1 MGRLKKA
8 RSRPDQEIHAGAM
21 SDIAFL
27 LLIFFLVTTI
37 FALEQGI
44 PLVLPGQK
52 STNVKIKRKNIL
64 IIQANANGS
73 IVIDK
78 QVVPLGQLKPLIERR
93 LAENEKLVVVIET
106 HPDSDYGLMID
117 ILDELRL
124 ADARRISLKTMKPY
138 GGG

>member
-1 MGRLKKA
+1 MGRIKKA

-44 PLVLPGQK
+44 PLMLPGK
-52 STNVKIKRKNIL
+52 TSKNVKIKRDNIL
-64 IIQANANGS
+64 IVQAHANGS
-73 IVIDK
+73 IVVDK
-78 QVVPLGQLKPLIERR
+78 EVVGLQRLRPLIERR
-93 LAENEKLVVVIET
+93 LAENDKLVIVIET
-106 HPDSDYGLMID
+106 HPDSEYGLMID

-124 ADARRISLKTMKPY
+124 ADARRISLKTMNPY
-138 GGG
+138 GG

>member
-1 MGRLKKA
+1 MKKKK
-8 RSRPDQEIHAGAM
+8 RVNQEIQAAAM

-44 PLVLPGQK
+44 PLVLPGK
-52 STNVKIKRKNIL
+52 TSTNVKVKRKDIL
-64 IIQANANGS
+64 VIEAHANGS
-73 IVIDK
+73 IVIEKDI
-78 QVVPLGQLKPLIERR
+78 VPLANLRGLIERKI
-93 LAENEKLVVVIET
+93 AETAKLIVVVES

-124 ADARRISLKTMKPY
+124 ANARRISLKTMRL
-138 GGG
+138 

>member
-1 MGRLKKA
+1 MLKKKKK
-8 RSRPDQEIHAGAM
+8 RDTGEINAGAM

-27 LLIFFLVTTI
+27 LLIFFIVTTI

-52 STNVKIKRKNIL
+52 SKSVKMKRKNLL
-64 IIQANANGS
+64 IVQANANGT

-78 QVVPLGQLKPLIERR
+78 EVIPLSRLRPLIERK

-124 ADARRISLKTMKPY
+124 ADARRISLKTMKTY

>member
-1 MGRLKKA
+1 
-8 RSRPDQEIHAGAM
+8 M

-37 FALEQGI
+37 FAHEEGI

-52 STNVKIKRKNIL
+52 SNVTKVKRKDIL
-64 IIQANANGS
+64 VIEAHANGA

-78 QVVPLGQLKPLIERR
+78 EVFPLTRVRPFIER
-93 LAENEKLVVVIET
+93 KLSQNKKLIVVIES
-106 HPDSDYGLMID
+106 HPDSEYGLMID

-124 ADARRISLKTMKPY
+124 ANARRISLKTMKV
-138 GGG
+138 GGAP

>member
-1 MGRLKKA
+1 MKKLGA
-8 RSRPDQEIHAGAM
+8 KSRPSTEFSASAM

-44 PLVLPGQK
+44 PMMLPGQK
-52 STNVKIKRKNIL
+52 SDNVKVKRKNIMTVK
-64 IIQANANGS
+64 AFANGS
-73 IVIDK
+73 ITIDEDA
-78 QVVPLGQLKPLIERR
+78 VQLSGIRPIIERR
-93 LAENEKLVVVIET
+93 LAQNEKTIVVVET
-106 HPDSDYGLMID
+106 HPDAEYGLMVD

-124 ADARRISLKTMKPY
+124 AQARTISLKTMT